1 MVYDPTGMMSTR
13 RIEMGGNPDMIS
25 RSLNSQTSALPLT
38 GMNDPR
44 QSVRGPGMM
53 PGIAPGGGV
62 YNRMRRGSLS
72 DALSR
77 MREKMLQRGGRRP
90 PGLPPRRSPG
100 GPFGPS
106 GPGRLPRFPDTPYK
120 GPLQPVGSPGQ
131 ERIGFGPVG
140 QEPTRRMPPQLD
152 PSKGRAGMDRIM
164 NLLRGTRNPM
174 DRMSPDRTRG
184 GRPNFGGLGSG
195 RGTFKLPPF
204 FGPMQP
210 RPQDIEPEI
219 RTMPNRPVGGG
230 RGRVSQSSDSYE
242 YPTTPSIFPQNNKVE
257 IFKQQIPPRGMQ
269 EGGEVNPLDDLYAQ
283 IGVEDE
289 NTAREVIE
297 KILSGQSADLSEAQQ
312 GLLGGGIYRRIA
324 NRLGMRDRAGNLITP
339 ISSVEV
345 SSGNVATPDAQQAL
359 RNLLDM
365 EKTESGTGIETLL
378 NYLQGRRRPR
388 EVAEGQEPE
397 ATGPFGLVDFASGGP
412 QFPGPGGGYPQY
424 PLYPQ
429 PPVFGEVSMP
439 SIPQSPFLPY
449 AGMANP
455 MNPNIFGG
463 YGYGFG
469 PSMGMAPIN
478 YYGGFQPPPGVFEEK
493 TGEGGDV
500 DPGATVVTNT

>member
-38 GMNDPR
+38 GMGDPR

-53 PGIAPGGGV
+53 PGIAPGGSVIDLG
-62 YNRMRRGSLS
+62 RMRRGSLS

-77 MREKMLQRGGRRP
+77 MRERISQGNRGRP
-90 PGLPPRRSPG
+90 PGMAPGKYLPGGPGIPPRRSPG
-100 GPFGPS
+100 GPFGQ
-106 GPGRLPRFPDTPYK
+106 G
-120 GPLQPVGSPGQ
+120 
-131 ERIGFGPVG
+131 
-140 QEPTRRMPPQLD
+140 PTRRMPPQLD
-152 PSKGRAGMDRIM
+152 PSKGRLGMDRIM
-164 NLLRGTRNPM
+164 DLLRGTRNPM

-184 GRPNFGGLGSG
+184 GRPNLSGLGSG
-195 RGTFKLPPF
+195 RGTFRPPL
-204 FGPMQP
+204 GPMQP
-210 RPQDIEPEI
+210 RPQDIQPEI
-219 RTMPNRPVGGG
+219 RQTPIRQGSRAGMDRPANQSFSFMPGGNPYFFRDRPV
-230 RGRVSQSSDSYE
+230 
-242 YPTTPSIFPQNNKVE
+242 
-257 IFKQQIPPRGMQ
+257 PPRGMQ

-345 SSGNVATPDAQQAL
+345 SSGNVATPDSQQAL

-397 ATGPFGLVDFASGGP
+397 ATGPFGLVDFGSGG
-412 QFPGPGGGYPQY
+412 PQY

>member
-1 MVYDPTGMMSTR
+1 MS
-13 RIEMGGNPDMIS
+13 GGQLGSIGKAM
-25 RSLNSQTSALPLT
+25 PLT
-38 GMNDPR
+38 GMGDPR

-53 PGIAPGGGV
+53 PGIAPGRMRTFNPMSGGILGGSI
-62 YNRMRRGSLS
+62 YDRMRRGSLS

-77 MREKMLQRGGRRP
+77 MRERISQGNRGRP
-90 PGLPPRRSPG
+90 PGMPRGRFFPGGPGIPPRRSPG
-100 GPFGPS
+100 GPFGP
-106 GPGRLPRFPDTPYK
+106 GDDYTIFIP
-120 GPLQPVGSPGQ
+120 PGQ
-131 ERIGFGPVG
+131 G
-140 QEPTRRMPPQLD
+140 PTRRMPPQLD

-164 NLLRGTRNPM
+164 DRLRGTRNPM
-174 DRMSPDRTRG
+174 DRMSPSRSRSPTPIDFT
-184 GRPNFGGLGSG
+184 PSNFLGNP
-195 RGTFKLPPF
+195 R
-204 FGPMQP
+204 GPMQP
-210 RPQDIEPEI
+210 RPQDIQPEI
-219 RTMPNRPVGGG
+219 R
-230 RGRVSQSSDSYE
+230 Q
-242 YPTTPSIFPQNNKVE
+242 TPIR
-257 IFKQQIPPRGMQ
+257 QQIPPRGMQ

-283 IGVEDE
+283 IGVTDE

-297 KILSGQSADLSEAQQ
+297 KILSGQSADLSEEQQ
-312 GLLGGGIYRRIA
+312 GLLGGGVYRRIA

-339 ISSVEV
+339 ISGVET
-345 SSGNVATPDAQQAL
+345 GYGKTEAPDSQQAL

-365 EKTESGTGIETLL
+365 EKTEGGTGIETLL

-388 EVAEGQEPE
+388 EAAEGQEPE

-412 QFPGPGGGYPQY
+412 QFPGPQFPSPGGGY

-469 PSMGMAPIN
+469 PSMGMAPMN
-478 YYGGFQPPPGVFEEK
+478 YYGGFQPPPGVFGEK

-500 DPGATVVTNT
+500 DPDAMVVTNT

>member
-1 MVYDPTGMMSTR
+1 
-13 RIEMGGNPDMIS
+13 
-25 RSLNSQTSALPLT
+25 
-38 GMNDPR
+38 
-44 QSVRGPGMM
+44 
-53 PGIAPGGGV
+53 
-62 YNRMRRGSLS
+62 
-72 DALSR
+72 
-77 MREKMLQRGGRRP
+77 
-90 PGLPPRRSPG
+90 
-100 GPFGPS
+100 
-106 GPGRLPRFPDTPYK
+106 
-120 GPLQPVGSPGQ
+120 
-131 ERIGFGPVG
+131 
-140 QEPTRRMPPQLD
+140 
-152 PSKGRAGMDRIM
+152 MDRIM
-164 NLLRGTRNPM
+164 DLLRGTRNPM

-184 GRPNFGGLGSG
+184 GRPNLSGLGSG
-195 RGTFKLPPF
+195 RGTFRPPL
-204 FGPMQP
+204 GPMQP
-210 RPQDIEPEI
+210 RPQDIQPEI
-219 RTMPNRPVGGG
+219 RTMPTRQGSMGSRGMDLPVNQSFNKYFGQRPPNNKAEIFNQQIIP
-230 RGRVSQSSDSYE
+230 RRSPYSMQERRDSYNQVAR
-242 YPTTPSIFPQNNKVE
+242 FGGAL
-257 IFKQQIPPRGMQ
+257 PPGMQ

-283 IGVEDE
+283 IGVTDE

-297 KILSGQSADLSEAQQ
+297 KILSGQSADLSEEQQ
-312 GLLGGGIYRRIA
+312 GLLGGGVYRRIA

-339 ISSVEV
+339 ISGVET
-345 SSGNVATPDAQQAL
+345 GYGKTEAPDSQQAL

-388 EVAEGQEPE
+388 EAAEGQEPE

-412 QFPGPGGGYPQY
+412 QFPGPQFPSPGGGY

-469 PSMGMAPIN
+469 PSMGMAPMN
-478 YYGGFQPPPGVFEEK
+478 YYGGFQPPPPGVFGEK

-500 DPGATVVTNT
+500 DPDAMVVTNT

>member
-1 MVYDPTGMMSTR
+1 MST
-13 RIEMGGNPDMIS
+13 MS
-25 RSLNSQTSALPLT
+25 RERKRMLIDRLI
-38 GMNDPR
+38 GMNNPR
-44 QSVRGPGMM
+44 QTTQLHNTSSVRGPGMM
-53 PGIAPGGGV
+53 PGIAPGGSV
-62 YNRMRRGSLS
+62 YDGMRRGSLS

-100 GPFGPS
+100 GPFGQ
-106 GPGRLPRFPDTPYK
+106 G
-120 GPLQPVGSPGQ
+120 
-131 ERIGFGPVG
+131 
-140 QEPTRRMPPQLD
+140 PTRRMPPQLD
-152 PSKGRAGMDRIM
+152 PSKRRAAMDRIM
-164 NLLRGTRNPM
+164 DRLRGTRNPM

-184 GRPNFGGLGSG
+184 GRPDFGGLGSG
-195 RGTFKLPPF
+195 RGTFRPPL
-204 FGPMQP
+204 GPMQP
-210 RPQDIEPEI
+210 RPQDIQPEI
-219 RTMPNRPVGGG
+219 NQRINR
-230 RGRVSQSSDSYE
+230 
-242 YPTTPSIFPQNNKVE
+242 
-257 IFKQQIPPRGMQ
+257 PRGMQ

-289 NTAREVIE
+289 NAAREVIE

-478 YYGGFQPPPGVFEEK
+478 YYGGFQPPPEQSNEN
-493 TGEGGDV
+493 EG
-500 DPGATVVTNT
+500 AE

>member
-1 MVYDPTGMMSTR
+1 
-13 RIEMGGNPDMIS
+13 
-25 RSLNSQTSALPLT
+25 
-38 GMNDPR
+38 
-44 QSVRGPGMM
+44 
-53 PGIAPGGGV
+53 
-62 YNRMRRGSLS
+62 
-72 DALSR
+72 
-77 MREKMLQRGGRRP
+77 
-90 PGLPPRRSPG
+90 
-100 GPFGPS
+100 
-106 GPGRLPRFPDTPYK
+106 
-120 GPLQPVGSPGQ
+120 
-131 ERIGFGPVG
+131 
-140 QEPTRRMPPQLD
+140 MPPQLD

-210 RPQDIEPEI
+210 RPQDIQPEI
-219 RTMPNRPVGGG
+219 RTMPTREGRPNLSGLGSG
-230 RGRVSQSSDSYE
+230 RGTFR
-242 YPTTPSIFPQNNKVE
+242 
-257 IFKQQIPPRGMQ
+257 PPRGMQ

>member
-1 MVYDPTGMMSTR
+1 MVYDPM
-13 RIEMGGNPDMIS
+13 S
-25 RSLNSQTSALPLT
+25 RSLNSQISAMPST
-38 GMNDPR
+38 GMGDPR

-53 PGIAPGGGV
+53 PGIAPGGSVIDLG
-62 YNRMRRGSLS
+62 RMRRGSLS

-77 MREKMLQRGGRRP
+77 MRERISQGNRGRP
-90 PGLPPRRSPG
+90 PGMAPGKYLPGGPGIPPRRSPG
-100 GPFGPS
+100 GPFGQ
-106 GPGRLPRFPDTPYK
+106 G
-120 GPLQPVGSPGQ
+120 
-131 ERIGFGPVG
+131 
-140 QEPTRRMPPQLD
+140 PTRRMPPQLD
-152 PSKGRAGMDRIM
+152 PSKGRLGMDRIM
-164 NLLRGTRNPM
+164 DLLRGTRNPM

-184 GRPNFGGLGSG
+184 GRPNLSGLGSG
-195 RGTFKLPPF
+195 RGTFRPPL
-204 FGPMQP
+204 GPMQP
-210 RPQDIEPEI
+210 RPQDIQPEI
-219 RTMPNRPVGGG
+219 NQRINR
-230 RGRVSQSSDSYE
+230 
-242 YPTTPSIFPQNNKVE
+242 
-257 IFKQQIPPRGMQ
+257 PRGMQ

-478 YYGGFQPPPGVFEEK
+478 YYGGFQPPPREN
-493 TGEGGDV
+493 TGEGGGEGV
-500 DPGATVVTNT
+500 NPAALVVTNT

>member
-1 MVYDPTGMMSTR
+1 
-13 RIEMGGNPDMIS
+13 
-25 RSLNSQTSALPLT
+25 
-38 GMNDPR
+38 
-44 QSVRGPGMM
+44 
-53 PGIAPGGGV
+53 
-62 YNRMRRGSLS
+62 
-72 DALSR
+72 
-77 MREKMLQRGGRRP
+77 
-90 PGLPPRRSPG
+90 
-100 GPFGPS
+100 
-106 GPGRLPRFPDTPYK
+106 
-120 GPLQPVGSPGQ
+120 
-131 ERIGFGPVG
+131 
-140 QEPTRRMPPQLD
+140 
-152 PSKGRAGMDRIM
+152 
-164 NLLRGTRNPM
+164 
-174 DRMSPDRTRG
+174 
-184 GRPNFGGLGSG
+184 
-195 RGTFKLPPF
+195 
-204 FGPMQP
+204 MQP
-210 RPQDIEPEI
+210 RPQDIQPEI
-219 RTMPNRPVGGG
+219 NQRINR
-230 RGRVSQSSDSYE
+230 
-242 YPTTPSIFPQNNKVE
+242 
-257 IFKQQIPPRGMQ
+257 PRGMQ

-289 NTAREVIE
+289 NAAREVIE

-478 YYGGFQPPPGVFEEK
+478 YYGGFQPPSGEN
-493 TGEGGDV
+493 TGEGGGEGV
-500 DPGATVVTNT
+500 NPAALVVTNT

>member
-1 MVYDPTGMMSTR
+1 M
-13 RIEMGGNPDMIS
+13 
-25 RSLNSQTSALPLT
+25 
-38 GMNDPR
+38 
-44 QSVRGPGMM
+44 
-53 PGIAPGGGV
+53 APGK
-62 YNRMRRGSLS
+62 YL
-72 DALSR
+72 
-77 MREKMLQRGGRRP
+77 
-90 PGLPPRRSPG
+90 PG
-100 GPFGPS
+100 G
-106 GPGRLPRFPDTPYK
+106 
-120 GPLQPVGSPGQ
+120 
-131 ERIGFGPVG
+131 
-140 QEPTRRMPPQLD
+140 PTRRMPPQLD

-164 NLLRGTRNPM
+164 DRLRGTRNPM
-174 DRMSPDRTRG
+174 DRMSPDRTRDKIQRYL
-184 GRPNFGGLGSG
+184 GRPDFGGLAG
-195 RGTFKLPPF
+195 RGTFRPPL
-204 FGPMQP
+204 GPMQP
-210 RPQDIEPEI
+210 RPQDIQSEI
-219 RTMPNRPVGGG
+219 RTMPTREG
-230 RGRVSQSSDSYE
+230 
-242 YPTTPSIFPQNNKVE
+242 SINNDFLSE
-257 IFKQQIPPRGMQ
+257 LRSMAQIPPRGSPYSMQERRDAYNQVARFGGALPPGMQ

-289 NTAREVIE
+289 NAAREVIE

-339 ISSVEV
+339 ISGVET
-345 SSGNVATPDAQQAL
+345 GYGKTEAPDSQQAL

-397 ATGPFGLVDFASGGP
+397 ATGPFGLVDFGSGG
-412 QFPGPGGGYPQY
+412 PQY

-469 PSMGMAPIN
+469 PSMGMAPMN
-478 YYGGFQPPPGVFEEK
+478 YYGGFQPPPEQSNEN
-493 TGEGGDV
+493 EG
-500 DPGATVVTNT
+500 AE

>member
-1 MVYDPTGMMSTR
+1 MST
-13 RIEMGGNPDMIS
+13 MS
-25 RSLNSQTSALPLT
+25 RERKRMLIDRLI
-38 GMNDPR
+38 GMNNPR

-53 PGIAPGGGV
+53 PGIAPGGSV
-62 YNRMRRGSLS
+62 YDRMRKGSLS
-72 DALSR
+72 DALKR
-77 MREKMLQRGGRRP
+77 MRERISQGNRGRP
-90 PGLPPRRSPG
+90 PGMPRGKYLPGGPGIPSRRSPG
-100 GPFGPS
+100 GPFGQ
-106 GPGRLPRFPDTPYK
+106 G
-120 GPLQPVGSPGQ
+120 
-131 ERIGFGPVG
+131 
-140 QEPTRRMPPQLD
+140 PTRRMPPQLD

-164 NLLRGTRNPM
+164 DLLRGTRNPM

-184 GRPNFGGLGSG
+184 GRPNLSGLGSG
-195 RGTFKLPPF
+195 RGTFRPPL
-204 FGPMQP
+204 GPMQP
-210 RPQDIEPEI
+210 RPQDIQPEI
-219 RTMPNRPVGGG
+219 NQRINR
-230 RGRVSQSSDSYE
+230 
-242 YPTTPSIFPQNNKVE
+242 
-257 IFKQQIPPRGMQ
+257 PRGMQ

-478 YYGGFQPPPGVFEEK
+478 YYGGFQPPSGET
-493 TGEGGDV
+493 TGEGGGEGV
-500 DPGATVVTNT
+500 NPAALVVTNT